1 MYSASTWRSSRNSS
15 DRRSQVR
22 QRTPFRSLAEVQTN
36 LPQGIELSPSQVS
49 TTTRYFDVQG
59 RLRLGDR
66 VLQERSLLEL
76 SLIHI

>member
-1 MYSASTWRSSRNSS
+1 V
-15 DRRSQVR
+15 QLR
-22 QRTPFRSLAEVQTN
+22 QRTPFRSLAEAQTN

-66 VLQERSLLEL
+66 VLQEH
-76 SLIHI
+76 SLIERRGATVLAVRRERVNLTDPAS